1 MVGGMWDAPCRTL
14 AVSRHPANKIGLAT
28 AGLVSLQS
36 LTQGVASKGIF
47 VLATYGYKHEY
58 DGSNM
63 SWLGYAVAAGCAVV
77 AFAISLTI
85 PGVITPPP
93 GADDEAQGGVTAAA
107 ASERPT
113 SRESA
118 PKRALGLR

>member
-1 MVGGMWDAPCRTL
+1 MWDAPCRTL
-14 AVSRHPANKIGLAT
+14 AVSRHPANRIGLAT

-47 VLATYGYKHEY
+47 VLATYGYKHQY

-77 AFAISLTI
+77 AFVISLTL
-85 PGVITPPP
+85 PSVITPPP
-93 GADDEAQGGVTAAA
+93 GGDDEAQAQGGVTAAA
-107 ASERPT
+107 ES
-113 SRESA
+113 SREPA
-118 PKRALGLR
+118 PKKALGLR